1 MDGWSVNTLGHRRPP
16 ISSSYPWCNTRP
28 HRGQDFYR
36 SCVLPLLCT
45 CVCGESVPPSP
56 GNLFQTLSCSSRPCS
71 FFHHLLD
78 NLRKQRS
85 DNRQHGF
92 MRPNILIE
100 MLTIFE
106 LKHFDLCHT
115 LGRRTPPIFSS
126 CQWCSTRLHGGR
138 RQGFCRSCAHPRPC
152 TVCACEASV
161 LTTSD
166 ILVQKLSLLRFPRNL
181 GQINH
186 PRPHSDSL
194 VN

>member
-1 MDGWSVNTLGHRRPP
+1 MGHCIPP

-36 SCVLPLLCT
+36 SCVLLYLCT

-56 GNLFQTLSCSSRPCS
+56 GNLFQTLSYSSRPCS
-71 FFHHLLD
+71 FFHHLPD

-85 DNRQHGF
+85 NNRQRGL

-106 LKHFDLCHT
+106 LKHSDLCHT

-138 RQGFCRSCAHPRPC
+138 RQGFCRSCARQRPC
-152 TVCACEASV
+152 TVCACGASV
-161 LTTSD
+161 LTTSGN
-166 ILVQKLSLLRFPRNL
+166 LVQKLSLLRFPRNL

-186 PRPHSDSL
+186 PHPHSDSL
-194 VN
+194 MN

>member
-1 MDGWSVNTLGHRRPP
+1 MGRRISP

-28 HRGQDFYR
+28 WCGCQDFCR
-36 SCVLPLLCT
+36 SCVRPLLRT
-45 CVCGESVPPSP
+45 CVCEESVPPSP
-56 GNLFQTLSCSSRPCS
+56 GNLFQTLSCSSPPCS

-85 DNRQHGF
+85 ENRQLGF

-106 LKHFDLCHT
+106 LEHFDLCHT
-115 LGRRTPPIFSS
+115 LGRCTPPIFSS

-138 RQGFCRSCAHPRPC
+138 RQDFCRSCARQRPC
-152 TVCACEASV
+152 TVCACEAFG

-186 PRPHSDSL
+186 PHPHSDSL
-194 VN
+194 MN

>member
-16 ISSSYPWCNTRP
+16 ISSSYPWCNTRL
-28 HRGQDFYR
+28 HRGQDFCR
-36 SCVLPLLCT
+36 SCVLLHLCT

-85 DNRQHGF
+85 ENRQRGL
-92 MRPNILIE
+92 MRPNFLIE

-115 LGRRTPPIFSS
+115 LGRRTPPISSS
-126 CQWCSTRLHGGR
+126 CQLCSTRR
-138 RQGFCRSCAHPRPC
+138 PCDRQDFCRSCARQHRRI
-152 TVCACEASV
+152 CACAAFV
-161 LTTSD
+161 LTTSGTP
-166 ILVQKLSLLRFPRNL
+166 VQKLSLLRFPRNL